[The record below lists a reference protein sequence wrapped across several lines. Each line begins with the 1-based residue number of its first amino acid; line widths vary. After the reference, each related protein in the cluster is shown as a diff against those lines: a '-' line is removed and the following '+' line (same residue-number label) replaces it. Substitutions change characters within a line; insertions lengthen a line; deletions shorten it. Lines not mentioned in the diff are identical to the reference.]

1 MDTNSGHN
9 YIMQLRPEGF
19 YLHIIA
25 GRMDAVG
32 QQYHYNPAF
41 KVHPERSPGETE
53 MPHTLF

>member
-1 MDTNSGHN
+1 
-9 YIMQLRPEGF
+9 MQPRPEGF

-25 GRMDAVG
+25 GRMDTVG
-32 QQYHYNPAF
+32 QQYHYDPAI